1 MRRVLRKGGR
11 LVILGLWVELHMG
24 KIGRWLPLFYG
35 RPSKNSLKAMVKHV
49 ETAGFDVRWVEQ
61 SEGHFTVG
69 VLVADRE

>member
-1 MRRVLRKGGR
+1 
-11 LVILGLWVELHMG
+11 
-24 KIGRWLPLFYG
+24 
-35 RPSKNSLKAMVKHV
+35 MVKHV